1 MVRLTDRP
9 AMTIAVDL
17 GRKAKIQTNKTNY
30 PSVNSIG
37 SIQTQQKLE
46 LKRPKS
52 VLNYKTKR
60 NTKQTPWNMIKHDQ
74 TDKIRDCA

>member
-1 MVRLTDRP
+1 MLGASLR
-9 AMTIAVDL
+9 MQKTIETP
-17 GRKAKIQTNKTNY
+17 KKY
-30 PSVNSIG
+30 PQNFHTPKNIYFSEK